1 MVMYKIYQWDCI
13 VRWIL
18 FVSAAFVWFLF
29 GTNIV
34 SSYPTPLSGLPLLL
48 YLVPIHPIL
57 WLISIIVSIK
67 NKKIPAIVFHFI
79 APIVSIAFLFF
90 LIIIHVDITG
100 GV

>member
-1 MVMYKIYQWDCI
+1 MVMYKVYKWDCI

-18 FVSAAFVWFLF
+18 LVLAAFVWFLY

-34 SSYPTPLSGLPLLL
+34 PTYPTPLSGLPLLL
-48 YLVPIHPIL
+48 YLIPIHPVL

-67 NKKIPAIVFHFI
+67 NKKIPAIVFNCI
-79 APIVSIAFLFF
+79 APIISVAFLFL